1 MWRGA
6 IAACRTQ
13 SVLAVLSVALSL
25 ALGAARASAQ
35 QRDTAARPDTVRL
48 APVVTTVTRERGRS
62 LLDLPYAISIARPD
76 NARPGQ
82 RHLALDE
89 TLLLLPGVTVANR
102 FNPSQ
107 DPRIAL
113 RGFGA
118 RSAFGVRG
126 VKVLR
131 DGIPLTLPDGQTPVD
146 YLDLESVGSV
156 EVIRGSA
163 SALYGNASGGVIDLR
178 TARPSVKPVL
188 AELRGSGGSFD
199 TQRLVGG
206 LGGTLGMASNPLRY
220 QGDVVRT
227 TSDGVRAHSR
237 QRLTSAFG
245 RLGSGLDGTDV
256 ALEGMYFFEPL
267 AENPGALTASQLA
280 ANPAQADP
288 LSVRKRARKEV
299 RQIQLGFTATHPV
312 ARDGE
317 LSAVLYGGTREL
329 ANPLTFAIVDVNRTS
344 GGAMLR
350 GTLPFTALGLP
361 HRLTAGVDLQRQHDD
376 RHEFENCN
384 DTLPVVVP
392 TTRCPV
398 PVAEAGARRKDQL
411 ELVSSVGPF
420 ARLELQ
426 PVRRLRLSAGVRADR
441 VRFEVRDRLV
451 TSSDPDDS
459 GVRTLFAVSPMA
471 GASWRATQL
480 TSFYATVSSA
490 FETPTATELGN
501 KPDGSAGIN
510 PDLRPQYAATY
521 ETGVKGY
528 VWSAV
533 QYDAAVFLT
542 RVRDELVPFEIAGS
556 GGRRY
561 FRNAGRTERKGGELG
576 LGAEMG
582 MMASGTLRL
591 WLAYSYSDFR
601 FTDFTV
607 GSARY
612 AGKRIPGI
620 PVHQAQVSVTWRRR
634 ELFATAEGVA
644 SASVPVDDPN
654 SARAAGY
661 EIANVRLGTTVPLG
675 GVWLSPV
682 VGAQNVFDRRYVS
695 SVSVNATG
703 GKYYEP
709 GSGRLVFVGFA
720 LRAPR

>member
-1 MWRGA
+1 MA
-6 IAACRTQ
+6 
-13 SVLAVLSVALSL
+13 VLAGLLIANTVGS
-25 ALGAARASAQ
+25 GQASAQ
-35 QRDTAARPDTVRL
+35 QRDSLARRDTVRL

-62 LLDLPYAISIARPD
+62 PLDLPYAISIVRPD
-76 NARPGQ
+76 SSRPGQ
-82 RHLALDE
+82 RHLGIDE
-89 TLLLLPGVTVANR
+89 SLLLLPGVTVANR

-178 TARPSVKPVL
+178 TVQPSAEPL
-188 AELRGSGGSFD
+188 TGELRGSGGSFD
-199 TQRLVGG
+199 TQRLVGA
-206 LGGTLGMASNPLRY
+206 LGGTLGAERNPIRY
-220 QGDVVRT
+220 FGDVART
-227 TSDGVRAHSR
+227 TSDGVRAHAR
-237 QRLTSAFG
+237 QRLTGAFG
-245 RLGSGLDGTDV
+245 RVGTGFDGTDV
-256 ALEGMYFFEPL
+256 AIEGMYFFEPL

-299 RQIQLGFTATHPV
+299 RQIQLGITAAHPI
-312 ARDGE
+312 AREGE
-317 LSAVLYGGTREL
+317 LSAALYGGTREL
-329 ANPLTFAIVDVNRTS
+329 LNPLTFAVVDVDRTS
-344 GGAMLR
+344 GGAMLM
-350 GTLPFTALGLP
+350 GTLPFVLFGLP

-376 RHEFENCN
+376 RHEYENCN
-384 DTLPVVVP
+384 DTIPVVVP
-392 TTRCPV
+392 TARCPV
-398 PVAEAGARRKDQL
+398 PGAEAGAPRKDQL

-426 PVRRLRLSAGVRADR
+426 PVTRLWLSAGVRADR

-451 TSSDPDDS
+451 TPSDPNDS
-459 GVRTLFAVSPMA
+459 GERTLSAVSPMA
-471 GASWRATQL
+471 GVAWRVAPLASL
-480 TSFYATVSSA
+480 YASVSSA

-510 PDLRPQYAATY
+510 PALQAQYATTY
-521 ETGVKGY
+521 ESGVKGY
-528 VWSAV
+528 LRSAI

-561 FRNAGRTERKGGELG
+561 YRNAGRTERKGGELG
-576 LGAEMG
+576 LGAVVG
-582 MMASGTLRL
+582 MLASGTLRL
-591 WLAYSYSDFR
+591 GLSYSYSDFR
-601 FTDFTV
+601 FTNFTV
-607 GSARY
+607 GTTQY

-620 PVHQAQVSVTWRRR
+620 PVHQAQASVTWRRR
-634 ELFATAEGVA
+634 DLFATVEGVA
-644 SASVPVDDPN
+644 SGSVPVDDPN

-661 EIANVRLGTTVPLG
+661 EIANVRVGSTALLGAR
-675 GVWLSPV
+675 WIAPV
-682 VGAQNVFDRRYVS
+682 AGAQNVFDRRYVS

-703 GKYYEP
+703 GKFYEP
-709 GSGRLVFVGFA
+709 GSGRLVFVGLT
-720 LRAPR
+720 LRIPG